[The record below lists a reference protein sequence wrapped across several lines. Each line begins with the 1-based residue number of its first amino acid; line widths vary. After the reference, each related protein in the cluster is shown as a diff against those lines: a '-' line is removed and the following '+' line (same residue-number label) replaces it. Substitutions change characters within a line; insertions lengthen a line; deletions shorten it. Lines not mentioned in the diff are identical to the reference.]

1 MSEDL
6 KTILRRM
13 GSISHHAG
21 AFSSDVLIAVAEVL
35 PERIRHSLE
44 TGCGK
49 STVMFSNI
57 SQQHYVFA
65 YDDRGTPG
73 SSVQMVVDDPA
84 YQNDVVSWVY
94 GPTQTTLLVY
104 QFPNDLLFDVILLD
118 GPHGYPF
125 PDLEYALLYE
135 RIRPG
140 GVLILD
146 DVHIPSIGRMYDILR
161 EDRMYREIGVFST
174 TGVLQRT
181 SRIGVPPTGDHW
193 YEQSYNVARFPLPMD
208 KYVSPRLADI
218 GEVIDLRD
226 RRRLERHLISGGE
239 FASAEDGLRTTDL
252 STVLNFDLTNVP
264 QDPLTVHVTHKSCH
278 EEQKAHAV
286 ITIGTDRFN
295 LEPATEWTTSR
306 FVMSSG
312 SGQKLTLELEHPSAT
327 PEHDLGHARYDF
339 RRFGS
344 MIRNI
349 QIGDQNNTSA
359 PILAGSKIKSRP
371 RLLRRLQSLFSRSSD
386 AGGR

>member
-13 GSISHHAG
+13 GGVSHHAG

-57 SQQHYVFA
+57 SEQHYVFA
-65 YDDRGTPG
+65 YDDLGTPG
-73 SSVQMVVDDPA
+73 SSVQMVMDDPA
-84 YQNDVVSWVY
+84 YQNDAVTWVY
-94 GPTQTTLLVY
+94 GPTQTTLPQY
-104 QFPNDLLFDVILLD
+104 QFPSDRLFDVILLD

-125 PDLEYALLYE
+125 PDLEYALLYD
-135 RIRPG
+135 RIRLG
-140 GVLILD
+140 GVLIID

-181 SRIGVPPTGDHW
+181 SRPSVPPTGDHW

-208 KYVSPRLADI
+208 KYVCPRLADI

-239 FASAEDGLRTTDL
+239 FVSTEDGLRTTDL
-252 STVLNFDLTNVP
+252 STALSFDLTSVAQHP
-264 QDPLTVHVTHKSCH
+264 ITVSVAHKSCYAD
-278 EEQKAHAV
+278 QKMD
-286 ITIGTDRFN
+286 IFLTIGAERFTV
-295 LEPATEWTTSR
+295 EPATEWTVSS
-306 FVMSSG
+306 FVISAPPS
-312 SGQKLTLELEHPSAT
+312 QKFTLEFEHPSAT
-327 PEHDLGHARYDF
+327 PEHYLEHARYDF

-344 MIRNI
+344 MVRSI
-349 QIGDQNNTSA
+349 QIGVRESASSPSLCAPENN
-359 PILAGSKIKSRP
+359 SRP
-371 RLLRRLQSLFSRSSD
+371 TLLTRIQSLFRSSSNE
-386 AGGR
+386 GGR

>member
-13 GSISHHAG
+13 GTVSHHAG

-57 SQQHYVFA
+57 SEQHYVFA

-73 SSVQMVVDDPA
+73 SSVQMVMDDLA
-84 YQNDVVSWVY
+84 YQNDAVTWIY
-94 GPTQTTLLVY
+94 GPTQTTLPLY
-104 QFPNDLLFDVILLD
+104 QFPSELLFDVILLD

-135 RIRPG
+135 RLRPG

-181 SRIGVPPTGDHW
+181 SRPSVPPTGDHW

-208 KYVSPRLADI
+208 KYVSPRLADA

-239 FASAEDGLRTTDL
+239 FVSAEDGLRTTDL

-264 QDPLTVHVTHKSCH
+264 QDPLTVHVTHKSCSGD
-278 EEQKAHAV
+278 QKTDAV
-286 ITIGTDRFN
+286 ITIGADRFK
-295 LEPATEWTTSR
+295 LETSTEWTRSR
-306 FVMSSG
+306 FVMSSPP
-312 SGQKLTLELEHPSAT
+312 GQKLTIEFEHPSAI
-327 PEHDLGHARYDF
+327 PENDLGHARYDF

-344 MIRNI
+344 MVRDI
-349 QIGDQNNTSA
+349 QIGAHDSGST
-359 PILAGSKIKSRP
+359 PVVTGSKIKSRP
-371 RLLRRLQSLFSRSSD
+371 PLLKRIQSLFSRSSD